1 MEWFLRKPSARL
13 SAIAAIIGTFEQ
25 PNPRQDATVHPTEA
39 LYRSIVSTAPDG
51 FWLVDAQQGRL
62 LEVNEAYCQLSGYS
76 RAELLDMSIADLEAR
91 ETPEEIAAHIQHVI
105 AVGFDRFETRH
116 RCKDGSLL
124 DVEISARYLPLRG
137 GLFVC
142 FTRDITARRQAE
154 EQLRRREEE
163 FRLVFEYSNDAVFW
177 ADAATGLIINCNHK
191 AEALTGRTRAELIG
205 MHQSGLHPPE
215 TVGLYA
221 ALFKQAVIQSQFQ
234 PIEAEIYSRSGKR
247 TPVLISTSVIAIGD
261 RTIIQG
267 VFHDITERKRVEE
280 ERLEMERRL
289 LHAQRLESLGIMAG
303 GVAHDFNNLLM
314 IILGNLDLAVT
325 ALPPNSATR
334 SNIEQAIHAV
344 QQAAD
349 LTQQMLAYCGKGRF
363 IVKTIDLNA
372 LIQEN
377 LNLFEAAI
385 PETIHFDLRL
395 DRDIPAIK
403 ADAGQMQQVIMNLI
417 TNAAES
423 IGEQRGVITL
433 ATGVERCDAARLL
446 QSRLEEKPPAGE
458 FVYVQVTDTGC
469 GMDEETSRRLFDPFF
484 TTKFT
489 GRGLGLSA
497 VLGIVRGHGGAILL
511 DSALDRGTTVTVL
524 FPVAIPEST

>member
-13 SAIAAIIGTFEQ
+13 SAIAAIIDTFEQ
-25 PNPRQDATVHPTEA
+25 PDSQRDATVHPTEV

-76 RAELLDMSIADLEAR
+76 RAELLGMNVSDLEAR
-91 ETPEEIAAHIQHVI
+91 ETPAEIAAHIQHI
-105 AVGFDRFETRH
+105 ITAGFDRFETRH
-116 RCKDGSLL
+116 RCKDGSVL
-124 DVEISARYLPLRG
+124 DVEVSARYLPLQG
-137 GLFVC
+137 GVFVC
-142 FTRDITARRQAE
+142 FTRDITVRKQAE
-154 EQLRRREEE
+154 ENLRRREEE

-191 AEALTGRTRAELIG
+191 AEALTGRTRTELIG

-215 TVGLYA
+215 KVGLYA
-221 ALFKQAVIQSQFQ
+221 ALFRQAVIQSRFQ
-234 PIEAEIYSRSGKR
+234 PVEAEVYSRSDKR
-247 TPVLISTSVIAIGD
+247 TPVLISTSVIAMGD

-267 VFHDITERKRVEE
+267 IFHDITERKRVEE

-303 GVAHDFNNLLM
+303 GMAHDFNNLLM

-325 ALPPNSATR
+325 AFPPDSATR
-334 SNIEQAIHAV
+334 SNIEQALHAA

-349 LTQQMLAYCGKGRF
+349 LTRQMLAYCGKGRF
-363 IVKTIDLNA
+363 VVKAIDLDV
-372 LIQEN
+372 LVQEN
-377 LNLFEAAI
+377 LPLFEAAI
-385 PETIHFDLRL
+385 PKAVRFDLRL
-395 DRDIPAIK
+395 DRDLPPIR

-423 IGEQRGVITL
+423 IGEHSGMITL

-458 FVYVQVTDTGC
+458 FVYLQLTDTGC
-469 GMDEETSRRLFDPFF
+469 GMDEETGRRLFDPFF

-497 VLGIVRGHGGAILL
+497 VSGIVRGHGGAIFI
-511 DSALDRGTTVTVL
+511 DSELARGTIVKVL
-524 FPVAIPEST
+524 FPIATSEST